1 MKRFLSLILIFG
13 LVFFT
18 RSSKAQIGQVVAW
31 SFDANGDQEHY
42 EVLITADILQE
53 GWHFWTTDLQSEMLI
68 PTRITFDTASGQE
81 LLGDLIVEG
90 TRMEKEDEIFG
101 PVSYYEG
108 DQVLFRQKVKAKPG
122 SNISGNI
129 LFQACNAS
137 TCLPPKTIPFSI
149 EL

>member
-1 MKRFLSLILIFG
+1 MKRFLSLILSFG

-18 RSSKAQIGQVVAW
+18 CSSKAQIGDVVAW
-31 SFDANGDQEHY
+31 SFDANRDREHY
-42 EVLITADILQE
+42 EVLITADMLQE

-68 PTRITFDTASGQE
+68 PTRITFDIISGQE
-81 LLGDLIVEG
+81 LLGDMIVEG
-90 TRMEKEDEIFG
+90 TRTEREDEIFG

-108 DQVLFRQKVKAKPG
+108 EQVLFRQKVKAKPG
-122 SNISGNI
+122 SKISGNI

-137 TCLPPKTIPFSI
+137 TCLPPRTIPFSI